1 MFSSVIM
8 GDSEF
13 LTGLSIGEL
22 EALAESQLA
31 PNQQA
36 RLDELLEKQQ
46 EGVLPDEEVEEL
58 DQLLVYIDELTILK
72 TRAEYTLWKMPP
84 K

>member
-84 K
+84 T

>member
-22 EALAESQLA
+22 EALAESQSA

-84 K
+84 T